1 VIARPSRC
9 HVRISL
15 PWLAAAVSARHNAVR
30 VGWLAPSVVPT
41 SAERNVVSAVPVK
54 AVPEQARSLFD
65 GRPVAF
71 VTTVRPDGLLSTNP
85 MAVVLDGD
93 QVRLS
98 TVTNRKKVRN
108 LLADD
113 RITVCVVQ
121 PTNPNRYVEIRGRA
135 VLEPDT
141 DRSFIDGIARRYMDV
156 DRYPFDRPGDQRVT
170 ITVLAEQISFPAI
183 PLAEDPPY
191 ERGGS

>member
-1 VIARPSRC
+1 VSGMPS
-9 HVRISL
+9 
-15 PWLAAAVSARHNAVR
+15 
-30 VGWLAPSVVPT
+30 
-41 SAERNVVSAVPVK
+41 K
-54 AVPEQARSLFD
+54 AIPDQARSLFE

-113 RITVCVVQ
+113 RITVCVIQ
-121 PTNPNRYVEIRGRA
+121 PTNPNRYVEIRGRG
-135 VLEPDT
+135 VIEPDT
-141 DRSFIDGIARRYMDV
+141 DRSFIDGIARRYMDA
-156 DRYPFDRPGDQRVT
+156 DRYPFDRPGEQRVT
-170 ITVLAEQISFPAI
+170 ITVLAEQVSCPAI

-191 ERGGS
+191 EASRK

>member
-1 VIARPSRC
+1 MSN
-9 HVRISL
+9 
-15 PWLAAAVSARHNAVR
+15 AAS
-30 VGWLAPSVVPT
+30 
-41 SAERNVVSAVPVK
+41 K
-54 AVPEQARSLFD
+54 AVPEHLRSLFE

-71 VTTVRPDGLLSTNP
+71 VTTIRPDGLLSTNP

-113 RITVCVVQ
+113 RITVCVIQ

-135 VLEPDT
+135 VMEPDT
-141 DRSFIDGIARRYMDV
+141 DRSFIDQIARTYMDA
-156 DRYPFDRPGDQRVT
+156 DRYPFDRAGEQRVT
-170 ITVLAEQISFPAI
+170 ITVLAEQISSPAI
-183 PLAEDPPY
+183 PLADDPPY
-191 ERGGS
+191 EK